1 MSPTRISRKS
11 ERGFTLAGLIVIL
24 TIMMIFIA
32 YTVPQQWSKVLQRER
47 DYQTIH
53 AMKQYARAIRAFQQK
68 HGSQPV
74 SLQQLKEAKSPR
86 FMRGKGELIDPL
98 TGDVDWIAVP
108 ASAIQGQQVDPRTG
122 QRINPGQQPATSSPS
137 GQLLA
142 QQQQQQQQAQQ
153 QQQRPGQPGGAI
165 IGPIVGVR
173 PNKTGQSFLALNG
186 AETYEQWS
194 YTIVDLENEIN
205 ARRAAL
211 MTK

>member
-1 MSPTRISRKS
+1 MDGRTRNFKNS

-47 DYQTIH
+47 DYQTIY

-86 FMRGKGELIDPL
+86 FMRGGGELIDPL

-108 ASAIQGQQVDPRTG
+108 ASAVQGQQIDPRTG
-122 QRINPGQQPATSSPS
+122 RPVAATPTAQSP
-137 GQLLA
+137 LA
-142 QQQQQQQQAQQ
+142 QQQQQQQQQQPQQ
-153 QQQRPGQPGGAI
+153 QQQRPGQPGGTI
-165 IGPIVGVR
+165 VGPIVGVR
-173 PNKTGQSFLALNG
+173 PNKTGQSFLTLNG

-194 YTIVDLENEIN
+194 YTTVDLENEIN

-211 MTK
+211 VAK